1 MAFSMMVM
9 RRVGL
14 MSVVGLALAGCG
26 GGSGSDGSADPVY
39 AERIDAAV
47 LLADEVG
54 SLFNT
59 GFTGQP
65 GEIPATG
72 SATFSGY
79 AVAMFD
85 DAATSELAET
95 LDPDAGF
102 RLLLVGTATLSAD
115 FAQRTITGEATD
127 FFGEENGDGRYGD
140 YAGTVAFRDGEIGVT
155 DPKGTSAP
163 NDIRFRYEGSL
174 TGQGNDVAL
183 SGDAEGKFKGTP
195 IRGLVAAG
203 QDDNVLNGSPTP
215 SFFGVVAESD

>member
-1 MAFSMMVM
+1 MDIS
-9 RRVGL
+9 RIRVGRIGFVL
-14 MSVVGLALAGCG
+14 AGLALAGCG
-26 GGSGSDGSADPVY
+26 GGSGSDDPVDPTY
-39 AERIDAAV
+39 EERIDAAV

-65 GEIPATG
+65 GEMPATG
-72 SATFSGY
+72 SATFSGV

-85 DAATSELAET
+85 DAAAPDLAES
-95 LDPDAGF
+95 LDPDAGY

-115 FAQRTITGEATD
+115 FARGTLTGQATD

-140 YAGTVAFRDGEIGVT
+140 YAGTVAFRNGQIGVT

-163 NDIRFRYEGSL
+163 NDIRFRYEGRL

-203 QDDNVLNGSPTP
+203 QDDNVMNGAQTP
-215 SFFGVVAESD
+215 SFFGVVAEKD